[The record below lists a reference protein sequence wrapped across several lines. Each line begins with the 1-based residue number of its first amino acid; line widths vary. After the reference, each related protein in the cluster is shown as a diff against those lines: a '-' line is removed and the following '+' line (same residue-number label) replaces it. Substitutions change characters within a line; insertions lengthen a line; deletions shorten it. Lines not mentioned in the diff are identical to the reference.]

1 VIPATQLV
9 AGPVQVL
16 LVTFCDALQ
25 DLDRLRGFLSGAELQ
40 RGGRLLDQR
49 RRDLFFAS
57 RGMLREMLGERIGE
71 EPGAVALCEGEYGK
85 PGLAGRAGGHPI
97 GFNLSHAGD
106 YLLFAFAEGCEIG
119 VDLEQVRQDLP
130 FPAMA
135 KRYFSER
142 EREEL
147 FSLPLGEQVAAFY
160 RCWTRKEA
168 YLKGTGTGFSQSSTA
183 FDVSLL
189 PDQPA
194 ALLAHR
200 TLPSEPR
207 NWSLQDLSVPQGYC
221 AAFAAGIQP
230 LCISPVGATSG
241 SRSLS

>member
-1 VIPATQLV
+1 MIPAIQV
-9 AGPVQVL
+9 AAGEVQVL
-16 LVTFCDALQ
+16 LLSFCDALQ
-25 DLDRLRGFLSGAELQ
+25 DLDRLRSFLSGEEVR
-40 RGGRLLDQR
+40 RGGRLLDKR
-49 RRDLFFAS
+49 RRDLFFAG
-57 RGMLREMLGERIGE
+57 RGILRELLAERIGA

-85 PGLAGRAGGHPI
+85 PGLVGRAGCNRI

-106 YLLFAFAEGCEIG
+106 HLLFAFAEGREIG

-130 FPAMA
+130 YPAMA

-147 FSLPLGEQVAAFY
+147 FSLPPEEQIAAFY

-168 YLKGTGTGFSQSSTA
+168 YLKGTGTGFSQPSTA

-194 ALLAHR
+194 LLLAHR
-200 TLPSEPR
+200 TLPSEPQ
-207 NWSLQDLSVPQGYC
+207 NWTLQDLSVPAGYC
-221 AAFAAGIQP
+221 AA
-230 LCISPVGATSG
+230 LATG
-241 SRSLS
+241 RLW